1 MRWHAEFDATPLVD
15 TSVLDDI
22 SPLVDLEVGFDRPIV
37 SDVAS
42 TTRTALD
49 KLPALHAL
57 QAGQT
62 VAVTAG
68 SRGIANIA
76 LILAQVCAYLRER
89 CLQPVIVSAMGSH
102 GGNSPEGQ
110 RALLASLGLCEASLG
125 TRLICS
131 TGTVVVGQT
140 SCGTP
145 VWVDEFAANAA
156 DAILLVNRI
165 KPHTAFRS
173 TTESG
178 LLKMI
183 AVGLG
188 HQPGASAV
196 HAAGP
201 QRMGPLIREMAR
213 VAMARLP
220 LVGGLAILENA
231 YDETAEI
238 HAVPPD
244 QLFAVEER
252 LLLKARSLLP
262 RLPVREADVLIVEQ
276 IGKEISGT
284 GMDTNII
291 GRGIEGESAGPHP
304 APRFTRVLVLGL
316 TAASH
321 GNATGIGLADFT
333 TDHVVAALDR
343 KSTYINCLTS
353 TLLDRAM
360 LPLFF
365 PDDRQA
371 LAAALIS
378 LGSVTARR
386 ARLVQIRD
394 TLHLSRVRLSQ
405 NLLSAAETASG
416 LAVRRAVAPH
426 GVTGQGP
433 LHFDQCGR
441 LDRLL

>member
-1 MRWHAEFDATPLVD
+1 MRWHTECNAAPLVD
-15 TSVLDDI
+15 TSVLDDVW
-22 SPLVDLEVGFDRPIV
+22 PLVDLEVDFDRPRVNDIELTAR
-37 SDVAS
+37 S
-42 TTRTALD
+42 ALD
-49 KLPALHAL
+49 RLPALQSL
-57 QAGQT
+57 QPGQV
-62 VAVTAG
+62 VAITAG

-76 LILAQVCAYLRER
+76 PILRQVCAYLRER
-89 CLQPVIVSAMGSH
+89 RLEPVIVSAMGSH

-110 RALLASLGLCEASLG
+110 RALLAALGLCEASLG
-125 TRLICS
+125 TRVVCS
-131 TGTVVVGQT
+131 TGTVVIGKT

-145 VWVDEFAANAA
+145 VRVDEFATNAA
-156 DAILLVNRI
+156 DAILLVNRV
-165 KPHTAFRS
+165 KPHTAYRS

-201 QRMGPLIREMAR
+201 QRMGQLIREMAQ

-238 HAVPPD
+238 HAVTPD
-244 QLFAVEER
+244 QFVAVEER

-262 RLPVREADVLIVEQ
+262 RLPVPEADVLIVEQ

-291 GRGIEGESAGPHP
+291 GRGIQGESAGPHP

-333 TDHVVAALDR
+333 TEHVVAALDR
-343 KSTYINCLTS
+343 KSTYTNCLTS

-378 LGSVTARR
+378 LGPVPARE

-405 NLLSAAETASG
+405 NLLSVAETASG
-416 LAVRRAVAPH
+416 LAVRRVAAPE
-426 GVTGQGP
+426 GAPGQAP
-433 LHFDQCGR
+433 LRFDQSGR
-441 LDRLL
+441 LERLR